1 MASPKVTEYLSEQ
14 KKSPNKE
21 LAADWTQIEEY
32 YNEKYVFYKKSYQ
45 KVYYLL
51 V

>member
-32 YNEKYVFYKKSYQ
+32 YNDKYVFYKKFH
-45 KVYYLL
+45 
-51 V
+51 